1 MPDWKQI
8 VREHLA
14 PLRLPPERELEI
26 VEELAQ
32 DLEAVYEEAIIT
44 GATEPEAYERALR
57 ETADW
62 RVLECE
68 LSRVERPVAYRVLQQ
83 PIEFTEPAA
92 RIRRG
97 GISVEALLQD
107 LRYGLRTLLKNPG
120 FTAIAVLTLA
130 VGIGATTAVFSLVRS
145 ILLRPLPYAAPERLA
160 LVWGTNQKAGQLRD
174 VISGPNFLDL
184 QRQNTV
190 FEETAAFT
198 VTEMA
203 ARREQGTGV
212 IPRLEVTPEF
222 FSVLGAQPLLGRV
235 FEAGDGLPG
244 RDQVA
249 LLSHGYWQRQFGSD
263 PAIVG
268 KTLAVIGQP
277 HTVVGVLP
285 PDFELSGKPD
295 LITPLVESALE
306 QQERTHYHY
315 WAIGRLKPG
324 VSLEQAERD
333 LDGVMGR
340 IAQQFPN
347 LRGWEVTVDSLQTV
361 LVEPVRPALL
371 TLLAAVGLV
380 LLIGCVNVA
389 NLLLARGVERSREL
403 AIRAALGADR
413 ARMLRQLLT
422 ESALLAGLA
431 GLLGVALAGWLVEAI
446 GWVLPAAVPIA
457 DSAAMVSLPPVRL
470 DGRAML
476 FGLALAALT
485 VLLCGL
491 LPALKFS
498 VAQVGDALKAAAT
511 RTTGDQS
518 RARNL
523 LIAVETALA
532 TALLIV
538 AGLMLRTVFALAHTD
553 PGFRADR
560 VLTMNFGRLHDL
572 DAAARARY
580 YAEVVR
586 AVQALPGVSA
596 AALND
601 YILLQNEDDYEGF
614 RIEGRPQPPPGA
626 GPREE
631 WRRIS
636 PDYFRAM
643 GMPLLNGRPF
653 AEADN
658 ETAPS
663 VVIINQALARKY
675 WPNEDPVGRR
685 IRITQRAY
693 EWSEIVGVAGDVR
706 EVGLDKPAKPMM
718 FVPYQRAPRP
728 VMGLFVQ
735 TSEPPERM
743 LPIIQRAVW
752 SVDPAQPIFNV
763 NRLEQLVADSMSV
776 QRLTLLI
783 STVLAALA
791 AALTAV
797 GIYGVVAYA
806 TSQRTREIGLRMV
819 LGAGRRNVFWLVVK
833 QGMTPAAFGLI
844 SGLAGALGV
853 TRLLA
858 GQLYGVRPADPLT
871 YAGVA
876 LLLTAVA
883 LLACTVP
890 ARRATKIEPL
900 TALRHE

>member
-14 PLRLPPERELEI
+14 PLQIPPERELEI

-32 DLEAVYEEAIIT
+32 DLEAVYEDALAR
-44 GATEPEAYERALR
+44 GATEPEAYARALR
-57 ETADW
+57 EAADW

-97 GISVEALLQD
+97 GICMESLLQD

-160 LVWGTNQKAGQLRD
+160 LIWGTNQKAGQLRD
-174 VISGPNFLDL
+174 VISGPSFLDL
-184 QRQNTV
+184 RRQNTV

-203 ARREQGTGV
+203 ARGEQGTGV

-249 LLSHGYWQRQFGSD
+249 LLTHGYWQRQFGGD
-263 PAIVG
+263 PA
-268 KTLAVIGQP
+268 
-277 HTVVGVLP
+277 
-285 PDFELSGKPD
+285 
-295 LITPLVESALE
+295 
-306 QQERTHYHY
+306 
-315 WAIGRLKPG
+315 
-324 VSLEQAERD
+324 
-333 LDGVMGR
+333 
-340 IAQQFPN
+340 
-347 LRGWEVTVDSLQTV
+347 
-361 LVEPVRPALL
+361 
-371 TLLAAVGLV
+371 
-380 LLIGCVNVA
+380 
-389 NLLLARGVERSREL
+389 
-403 AIRAALGADR
+403 
-413 ARMLRQLLT
+413 
-422 ESALLAGLA
+422 
-431 GLLGVALAGWLVEAI
+431 
-446 GWVLPAAVPIA
+446 
-457 DSAAMVSLPPVRL
+457 
-470 DGRAML
+470 
-476 FGLALAALT
+476 
-485 VLLCGL
+485 
-491 LPALKFS
+491 
-498 VAQVGDALKAAAT
+498 
-511 RTTGDQS
+511 
-518 RARNL
+518 
-523 LIAVETALA
+523 
-532 TALLIV
+532 
-538 AGLMLRTVFALAHTD
+538 
-553 PGFRADR
+553 
-560 VLTMNFGRLHDL
+560 
-572 DAAARARY
+572 
-580 YAEVVR
+580 
-586 AVQALPGVSA
+586 
-596 AALND
+596 
-601 YILLQNEDDYEGF
+601 
-614 RIEGRPQPPPGA
+614 
-626 GPREE
+626 
-631 WRRIS
+631 
-636 PDYFRAM
+636 
-643 GMPLLNGRPF
+643 
-653 AEADN
+653 
-658 ETAPS
+658 
-663 VVIINQALARKY
+663 
-675 WPNEDPVGRR
+675 
-685 IRITQRAY
+685 
-693 EWSEIVGVAGDVR
+693 IVGVAGDVR

-783 STVLAALA
+783 SAVLAALA

-797 GIYGVVAYA
+797 GIYGVVGYA
-806 TSQRTREIGLRMV
+806 TSQRTREIGLRMA

-833 QGMTPAAFGLI
+833 QGMAPAAFGLI

-876 LLLTAVA
+876 LLLMAVA

-890 ARRATKIEPL
+890 AQRATKIEPL